1 MSLRWIFPV
10 QVLMVYWQLS
20 PRIQWS
26 LFCDSNTSNHKK
38 MVNHLVICTHLYT
51 KYLVKKREMTRL
63 EAKEDLND
71 NKREIGENGWIFI
84 QKRCLFIDL
93 KVTFRRNV
101 FKIVDTSFEGLL
113 WTHIFHN
120 TSPLDWR
127 DSPLFKEKL
136 HFAKKKK
143 LESPLTFIYLF
154 LKGEIK

>member
-1 MSLRWIFPV
+1 
-10 QVLMVYWQLS
+10 
-20 PRIQWS
+20 
-26 LFCDSNTSNHKK
+26 
-38 MVNHLVICTHLYT
+38 
-51 KYLVKKREMTRL
+51 MTRL

-101 FKIVDTSFEGLL
+101 FKILDTFLEGLL

-127 DSPLFKEKL
+127 DSLLFKETL
-136 HFAKKKK
+136 HFTKKKK
-143 LESPLTFIYLF
+143 TKVTTYFYLFNFKRGNQVRTKPLKWLLAFEKVIYEKLESGFGDYVTYWEGTSKEVASL
-154 LKGEIK
+154 